1 MAKYDISKT
10 SKLKFARFGG
20 LSSVNQRGYK
30 SVSDTFHSPPATRGF
45 YCFVWPHY
53 EMFLLGADCTKNP
66 KVTGAKFVYVRD
78 NKNNIITD
86 LHPEYESVYCDRNK
100 FWSIESSEYNEFLK
114 QNDDLDYDGFEAK
127 WKLLNL
133 PKYVLVTRPSPR
145 IFTYEGELWHHLGTH
160 LKQHQILATKGQWYK
175 STVQDYRT
183 ALEKKMH
190 ESRKSTMS
198 HMFDKNNKNVMSQ
211 KSAFRFSSKDE
222 LECFIEKL

>member
-30 SVSDTFHSPPATRGF
+30 CIPETFHSPPSTRGF

-53 EMFLLGADCTKNP
+53 EMFLLGADWTKNP
-66 KVTGAKFVYVRD
+66 KVTGAKFMYVRD
-78 NKNNIITD
+78 NKDNIVTD
-86 LHPEYESVYCDRNK
+86 LHSEYESVYSDKNK
-100 FWSIESSEYNEFLK
+100 YWSINTSEYNEFLVK
-114 QNDDLDYDGFEAK
+114 NEDLDCDEFDSK
-127 WKLLNL
+127 WNLLNL
-133 PKYVLVTRPSPR
+133 PKFVLVTKPSPR
-145 IFTYEGELWHHLGTH
+145 IFTYDGELWHHLGEH
-160 LKQHQILATKGQWYK
+160 LKQHQILATKGGWCK

-183 ALEKKMH
+183 ALEKEMH

-211 KSAFRFSSKDE
+211 KSAFRYSGKDE

>member
-30 SVSDTFHSPPATRGF
+30 CIPETFHSPPATRGF

-53 EMFLLGADCTKNP
+53 EMFLLGADWTKNP
-66 KVTGAKFVYVRD
+66 KVTGAKFMYVRD
-78 NKNNIITD
+78 NKNNIVTD
-86 LHPEYESVYCDRNK
+86 LHSEYESVYCDRNK
-100 FWSIESSEYNEFLK
+100 YWSINTSEYNEFLVK
-114 QNDDLDYDGFEAK
+114 NEDLDCDKFDAK

-133 PKYVLVTRPSPR
+133 PKFVLVTKPSPR
-145 IFTYEGELWHHLGTH
+145 IFTYDKELWHHLGEH
-160 LKQHQILATKGQWYK
+160 LKQHQILATKGRWYK

-183 ALEKKMH
+183 ALEKEMH
-190 ESRKSTMS
+190 ESRKFTMS

-211 KSAFRFSSKDE
+211 KSAFRFSGKDE